1 MKHLTLLTLLVLA
14 APLGWGDSQSA
25 NEKQVDVSVYSPPVP
40 TKKINPKYPARARAR
55 GIEGWV
61 QLHYMV
67 DPSGNTYDIEIVD
80 SNGDRSIERAAI
92 KAARKYKY
100 QPAEYQGEP
109 IDASA
114 STLITFAMADSGKI
128 WSQQFAA
135 LFNKLANALQS
146 NDLAEAESLIS
157 KLEKVEVT
165 TLYEGAL
172 DGFIKGAYAAAK
184 GDYEGVRR
192 AYSGALAL
200 NKGEGFLTDGQVSG
214 IMLGLMQAEMATGH
228 LRAAIE
234 TWSSLKTKL
243 TDEQLLK
250 KLETQIAEIESLM
263 ASDGATSVRGTIA
276 GGYSFFYKLSKKSFA
291 LSKVDGRLA
300 EVKLFCE
307 KGSVAFPVTEDI
319 IYNVKKDLGKC
330 SMYVVGDP
338 AASFEI
344 IDGA

>member
-1 MKHLTLLTLLVLA
+1 MKHLTLLTLLVFA
-14 APLGWGDSQSA
+14 APLGWSDSQSA

-40 TKKINPKYPARARAR
+40 TKKVNPKYPARARAR

-128 WSQQFAA
+128 WSRQFAA
-135 LFNKLANALQS
+135 LFDKLANALQS

-157 KLEKVEVT
+157 KLEEVEVT

-192 AYSGALAL
+192 AYSGVLAL

-214 IMLGLMQAEMATGH
+214 IMVGLMQAEMATGH

-234 TWSSLKTKL
+234 TWSSL
-243 TDEQLLK
+243 
-250 KLETQIAEIESLM
+250 
-263 ASDGATSVRGTIA
+263 
-276 GGYSFFYKLSKKSFA
+276 
-291 LSKVDGRLA
+291 
-300 EVKLFCE
+300 
-307 KGSVAFPVTEDI
+307 
-319 IYNVKKDLGKC
+319 
-330 SMYVVGDP
+330 
-338 AASFEI
+338 
-344 IDGA
+344 